1 MKRKFLLFF
10 CLWGIWGCSPSA
22 DRQNV
27 FPASEKIAVGVFEG
41 HGGAQTCIWETVAAL
56 RIDPQMEVRVIT
68 SSDIACGILDSLEA
82 IVIPGGGGSRQFLNL
97 GAENRLRIE
106 KFVAE
111 GKGAVG
117 ICAGAYLFSNT
128 PAYACMRL
136 NGEQAIDIEH
146 DNRGHGLVKFTILEE
161 GKDIFPELSSFDTC
175 YVMYYEGPVFVKN
188 PSDTLQNTVLALMQS
203 DVKEEG
209 GAPANMTN
217 NKPFFIANL
226 YGKGR
231 VFSSIA
237 HPEATPGMMW
247 MIPRMVRWTLNK
259 PFIAYKKEVVRPEIY
274 RQELLMSVEDLQ
286 QESAFF
292 QVLLYGSDDEKIA
305 ALDWLESH
313 YSWDAKRW
321 VQGLLYDVS
330 PLVRLRAAKYI
341 ANLDAIIFLSDLR
354 AAYITERDMSIRSG
368 MKEQLERLEVLLP

>member
-1 MKRKFLLFF
+1 
-10 CLWGIWGCSPSA
+10 
-22 DRQNV
+22 
-27 FPASEKIAVGVFEG
+27 
-41 HGGAQTCIWETVAAL
+41 
-56 RIDPQMEVRVIT
+56 
-68 SSDIACGILDSLEA
+68 
-82 IVIPGGGGSRQFLNL
+82 
-97 GAENRLRIE
+97 
-106 KFVAE
+106 
-111 GKGAVG
+111 
-117 ICAGAYLFSNT
+117 
-128 PAYACMRL
+128 
-136 NGEQAIDIEH
+136 
-146 DNRGHGLVKFTILEE
+146 
-161 GKDIFPELSSFDTC
+161 
-175 YVMYYEGPVFVKN
+175 MYYEGPVFVKN

-321 VQGLLYDVS
+321 VQGLLYDAS